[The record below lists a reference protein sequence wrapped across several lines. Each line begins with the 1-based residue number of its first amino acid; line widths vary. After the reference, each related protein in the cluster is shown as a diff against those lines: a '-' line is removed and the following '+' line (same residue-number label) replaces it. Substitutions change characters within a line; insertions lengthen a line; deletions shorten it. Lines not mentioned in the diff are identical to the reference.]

1 MRVTHGPTMGGAWV
15 LTAVL
20 VTTACSTPASHP
32 RSPGLEHQL
41 QELALV
47 AERDSLQLEVAA
59 TGKLLTDIE
68 GELSHALPVPP
79 ATGVAESPVLEITKD
94 RRTFTLD
101 RVREVAARL
110 RSTEARLATSERR
123 VRKLT
128 QSVDTLTEGL
138 AATRITAAQL
148 AEEVGSQRLTIDGLT
163 AQVETLLSANLDLAD
178 SVYHL
183 TERRNTA
190 YYVVGSR
197 KELIQRGILKAAE
210 GRGHTALAID
220 RTDDTVS
227 HLYDPL
233 HPAVLNLVAHIIR
246 ACNKAGKPIALC
258 GEMAGDV
265 QLTRLLLGL
274 GLRQLSMH
282 PAYLLEVKQQVLKSK
297 LHDIAPLAA
306 RILRAEDPDR
316 VRAML
321 ARLNA

>member
-20 VTTACSTPASHP
+20 VTTACSTPESHP

-138 AATRITAAQL
+138 AATRITAVQL

-183 TERRNTA
+183 TDRRNTA
-190 YYVVGSR
+190 YFVVGSR
-197 KELIQRGILKAAE
+197 KELIQRGILVE
-210 GRGHTALAID
+210 DGHRGIPLIGRRGVAPAREL
-220 RTDDTVS
+220 
-227 HLYDPL
+227 PL
-233 HPAVLNLVAHIIR
+233 QEFTSINWNETKEI
-246 ACNKAGKPIALC
+246 
-258 GEMAGDV
+258 
-265 QLTRLLLGL
+265 
-274 GLRQLSMH
+274 
-282 PAYLLEVKQQVLKSK
+282 
-297 LHDIAPLAA
+297 PLPH
-306 RILRAEDPDR
+306 PDR
-316 VRAML
+316 HYQVVSRQNLSYLDSWVGSRGTVKGTIAIASPESFWEPSKYL
-321 ARLNA
+321 IVVEQ